1 VGTDRVS
8 RTSHSG
14 SFWTKLII
22 NRVAA
27 TIYHLFLAEDN
38 SPELFAQL
46 RRIHSLV
53 PYSWVKNVVRFSNP
67 ATVMSGILDIFLL
80 QPFGA
85 RSLLQRIFG
94 LAIHDGIVNIQK
106 SIEQLVSQKIEDPV
120 IVEKI
125 RRYTEA
131 DEDIKNDIKQEAAD
145 EQIDL
150 LVAIIRAKAFE
161 PEATTAQIEYVFNA
175 YVAWNHA
182 VENVSNHSHMCKSNV
197 LSEFLGQR

>member
-1 VGTDRVS
+1 LYELE
-8 RTSHSG
+8 
-14 SFWTKLII
+14 KMLIK

-106 SIEQLVSQKIEDPV
+106 SIEMLVSQKIDDPV
-120 IVEKI
+120 LVDKI
-125 RRYTEA
+125 RQYTEA

-150 LVAIIRAKAFE
+150 LVAIVRSKAFG
-161 PEATTAQIEYVFNA
+161 PQTTTAQVEFVFNA

-182 VENVSNHSHMCKSNV
+182 VENVSNLVVLNV
-197 LSEFLGQR
+197 VFTC